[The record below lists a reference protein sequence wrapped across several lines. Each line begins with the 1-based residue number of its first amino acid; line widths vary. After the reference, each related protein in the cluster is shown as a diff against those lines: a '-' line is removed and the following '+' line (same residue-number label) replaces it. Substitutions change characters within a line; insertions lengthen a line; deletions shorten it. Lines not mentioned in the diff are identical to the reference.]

1 MWQADE
7 RDCGELEWAGRAFR
21 SRLEPLR
28 SVEGEIV
35 GVAGIAVDVS
45 GERQAAAALRETE
58 DRFRSAFEDAAIGMA
73 IVAPDVVLYM
83 SGYADDQVIGRRELE
98 ADALLLEKPF
108 TRELLGRKVREALAA
123 GPGRRSAG

>member
-1 MWQADE
+1 MDSAVGGEGMPESEPWPVLA
-7 RDCGELEWAGRAFR
+7 RELEPVVMWTTDAE
-21 SRLEPLR
+21 LLR
-28 SVEGEIV
+28 R
-35 GVAGIAVDVS
+35 
-45 GERQAAAALRETE
+45 ER
-58 DRFRSAFEDAAIGMA
+58 
-73 IVAPDVVLYM
+73 PDVGVLYM

>member
-1 MWQADE
+1 MKRLQAQSSLATTLIDGRSIE
-7 RDCGELEWAGRAFR
+7 GRWWTFVNDLTMAVVSAGEVMMAQV
-21 SRLEPLR
+21 EPKK
-28 SVEGEIV
+28 
-35 GVAGIAVDVS
+35 AGI
-45 GERQAAAALRETE
+45 L
-58 DRFRSAFEDAAIGMA
+58 
-73 IVAPDVVLYM
+73 

>member
-1 MWQADE
+1 MLTDVVMPGMNGPELVELLRRE
-7 RDCGELEWAGRAFR
+7 R
-21 SRLEPLR
+21 
-28 SVEGEIV
+28 
-35 GVAGIAVDVS
+35 
-45 GERQAAAALRETE
+45 
-58 DRFRSAFEDAAIGMA
+58 
-73 IVAPDVVLYM
+73 PDVGVLYM